1 MFLADMTWTALG
13 SLSRNIPVVI
23 PIAAVEQHGHHLPVA
38 TDSLLLE
45 EVVRRA
51 EAQLGEQCLFLP
63 LQWLGN
69 SHHHNDFPGTISASP
84 RVYLD
89 LLADLAESCLRQG
102 FRRILFLNGHGG
114 NIIPGKQVCFE
125 LRQRY
130 RERTDLLFL
139 FSSYWDL
146 ANPREA
152 GESFAQNQM
161 GHACEWETSMILRL
175 NPGLVREEVA
185 SLAPVPFDYG
195 FEPAYRGWTTK
206 DRTQTGHIG
215 SPQQATA
222 EKGERLFSLFSAGT
236 AAFVESMT
244 KWDGKSWL

>member
-38 TDSLLLE
+38 TDSMLLE

-51 EAQLGEQCLFLP
+51 EAQLGEQCLFVP

-130 RERTDLLFL
+130 RERTDLLLL
-139 FSSYWDL
+139 FSS
-146 ANPREA
+146 
-152 GESFAQNQM
+152 
-161 GHACEWETSMILRL
+161 
-175 NPGLVREEVA
+175 
-185 SLAPVPFDYG
+185 
-195 FEPAYRGWTTK
+195 
-206 DRTQTGHIG
+206 
-215 SPQQATA
+215 
-222 EKGERLFSLFSAGT
+222 
-236 AAFVESMT
+236 
-244 KWDGKSWL
+244 